1 MTETHANARARYMAY
16 LVLAIRGYRAQ
27 REKVPIDRPVP
38 RFYSYRGVDV
48 DPELQTDR
56 DIPELNISDADAEAK
71 DRGRPPS
78 YHSGSHFAEDLDE
91 ASPAE
96 KARQM
101 V

>member
-1 MTETHANARARYMAY
+1 MTETHANARASYMAY

-27 REKVPIDRPVP
+27 REKVPINRPVP

-56 DIPELNISDADAEAK
+56 DIPELNISDADAN
-71 DRGRPPS
+71 DHGRPPS

-91 ASPAE
+91 ASPDE